1 MSFAAVQLRRDGL
14 SGHLVLACRL
24 ENPRFRKIETISP
37 RNHVHYF
44 QLTSPDQLDGEF
56 AKLMG
61 EAYRVGQQF
70 HLKEPK

>member
-14 SGHLVLACRL
+14 SGHLVLARRL

-44 QLTSPDQLDGEF
+44 QLTSPDQLYGEF

-61 EAYRVGQQF
+61 EAYRVGQQL